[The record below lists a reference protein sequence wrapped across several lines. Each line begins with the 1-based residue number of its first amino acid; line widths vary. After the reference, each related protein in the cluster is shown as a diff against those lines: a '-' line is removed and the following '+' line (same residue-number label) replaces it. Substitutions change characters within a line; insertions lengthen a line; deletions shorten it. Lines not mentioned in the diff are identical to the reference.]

1 MVTNIIGF
9 VGGKTG
15 TGKSYCLHYILEQE
29 YKLKRRTGIVI
40 LDLQG
45 DHVSLLKGTNFHYL
59 PVSRELFVGYA
70 LDWVGIL
77 TKYPYIIIEPSG
89 FDEGEYGQLADS
101 VAGAVMKI
109 KSRTL
114 VIEESHFAM
123 PTYASMK
130 HNLSALVTTG
140 RKLGIDLYFTSQ
152 RPALVNTTAV
162 TQANLRIGF
171 FVDDKNDVQRMNSY
185 FPGYDLS
192 QLEFMQFVA
201 NNNRDR
207 RIIKSDNN
215 HLQELDALIW
225 GDNPVPIT
233 KNEGNAGTRK

>member
-15 TGKSYCLHYILEQE
+15 TGKSYCLHYILERE
-29 YKLKRRTGIVI
+29 YALKRRGGIVI

-45 DHVSLLKGTNFHYL
+45 DHVSLIKGTEFQYL
-59 PVSRELFVGYA
+59 PVSRELFMGYK

-77 TKYPYIIIEPSG
+77 QKYPYLIIEPTK
-89 FDEGEYGQLADS
+89 FAEGEYGQLADNI
-101 VAGAVMKI
+101 AGAIMEI
-109 KSRTL
+109 GNRTF

-123 PTYASMK
+123 PTYVSMK
-130 HNLSALVTTG
+130 HDLSALITTG
-140 RKLGIDLYFTSQ
+140 RKLGIDLYFTTQ

-171 FVDDKNDVQRMNSY
+171 YVDEKNDIQRMNSY

-192 QLEFMQFVA
+192 QLQFLEFVA
-201 NNNRDR
+201 NNNRER
-207 RIIKSDNN
+207 KILKSDNN
-215 HLQELDALIW
+215 HLSELDKVIW
-225 GDNPVPIT
+225 GV
-233 KNEGNAGTRK
+233 